1 MDKALAKEFV
11 KKVGPL
17 EHSKDAKDRKAARRA
32 EMGLWLLL
40 ASVPE
45 PKDREARKRLSD

>member
-11 KKVGPL
+11 RRIGPL
-17 EHSKDAKDRKAARRA
+17 EHSEDERDRKAARRA